1 MNNWWER
8 LLDRLGIPV
17 IPEFQ
22 DDLSQLDRFDGLGR
36 GETENLERFWSGF
49 DQSEKD
55 DLERYIAGDY
65 PA

>member
-1 MNNWWER
+1 MNSWWER
-8 LLDRLGIPV
+8 FLDRLGIRV

-36 GETENLERFWSGF
+36 GEAEDWERFWNL

-55 DLERYIAGDY
+55 DLQRYIAGDY